1 MKFIRNLTNEQ
12 KAAMIPHAEKWI
24 ERGWD
29 TTPVDKAA
37 WEKGARACYAY
48 AGIPFP
54 ERVVWVPSPLV
65 GALAAPIAAYLI
77 ALDRNLAQLAVGGA
91 VGDAV
96 RDAVR
101 DAVGGAVASSLRSLW
116 YYRLG
121 GQWWTYWQAYNSY
134 FRDVAGLELDPEL
147 WKRSYAYEQASTAG
161 WWWPF
166 RDFVMVS
173 ERPTELHL
181 EQVGPTGWGSHRLH
195 CETGPAIAWRDGF
208 ALYYWHGT
216 RVPQDLID
224 GRWTS
229 ADILR
234 EANAEIR
241 RCGIERMGWDR
252 FVVDARLTPVG
263 APAPDPG
270 NPGHH
275 LVLYDVPEQ
284 LFDEPVRVLLATNGT
299 VERDGTRR
307 RFGLTVPANIRT
319 PLDAAAWTY
328 GLSSDDYARCQRRS

>member
-1 MKFIRNLTNEQ
+1 
-12 KAAMIPHAEKWI
+12 
-24 ERGWD
+24 
-29 TTPVDKAA
+29 
-37 WEKGARACYAY
+37 
-48 AGIPFP
+48 
-54 ERVVWVPSPLV
+54 
-65 GALAAPIAAYLI
+65 
-77 ALDRNLAQLAVGGA
+77 
-91 VGDAV
+91 
-96 RDAVR
+96 
-101 DAVGGAVASSLRSLW
+101 
-116 YYRLG
+116 
-121 GQWWTYWQAYNSY
+121 
-134 FRDVAGLELDPEL
+134 
-147 WKRSYAYEQASTAG
+147 
-161 WWWPF
+161 
-166 RDFVMVS
+166 
-173 ERPTELHL
+173 
-181 EQVGPTGWGSHRLH
+181 
-195 CETGPAIAWRDGF
+195 
-208 ALYYWHGT
+208 LYYWHGT